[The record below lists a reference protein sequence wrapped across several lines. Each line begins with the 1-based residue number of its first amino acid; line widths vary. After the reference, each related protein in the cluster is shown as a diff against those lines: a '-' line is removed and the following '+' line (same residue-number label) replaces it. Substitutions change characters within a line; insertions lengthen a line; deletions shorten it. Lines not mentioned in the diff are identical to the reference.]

1 MNKLTSL
8 LILSLALTSCQQ
20 KKAQNTNN
28 VTSTETA
35 AQSSNE
41 TTIGFKQEMNRQVDL
56 HQGKTRTG
64 QEVYELTCRGCH
76 GKNTQGAPLPGD
88 KNDWNR
94 RMQQGFDQLILH
106 TQNGYG
112 DYMPAKGG
120 CRDCLP
126 EELSSAIKYMV
137 ELPEIRYDLPIDE

>member
-1 MNKLTSL
+1 MNKLISL
-8 LILSLALTSCQQ
+8 LILSLILSSCQQ
-20 KKAQNTNN
+20 KKIQDTNS
-28 VTSTETA
+28 VESAEAPTL
-35 AQSSNE
+35 SSNE

-56 HQGKTRTG
+56 HQGKVRTG
-64 QEVYELTCRGCH
+64 LEVYELSCRGCH

-94 RMQQGFDQLILH
+94 RLQQGYGQLILH

-126 EELSSAIKYMV
+126 EELLAAIKYMI
-137 ELPEIRYDLPIDE
+137 ELPEIRYDLTL